1 MSYFLWM
8 SNSTSS
14 SWSAFDVE
22 GRVLPL
28 IKHWYIMYDV
38 MQYIHSY
45 IQHLLHGWIE
55 RILRLWPGWMKNV
68 EVWPSAF
75 LLRFYVHT
83 AFQVSSMDVDEQ
95 NCVLVWNMEYHNSIT
110 KKAAKLQNIKLMGV
124 QLVSTS
130 TTLEVW
136 IGEFVRC
143 KYCMRVSFLMNLQ

>member
-1 MSYFLWM
+1 MSR
-8 SNSTSS
+8 
-14 SWSAFDVE
+14 E
-22 GRVLPL
+22 RVLPL
-28 IKHWYIMYDV
+28 IKHWYILYDM

-68 EVWPSAF
+68 EVRPSAF

-83 AFQVSSMDVDEQ
+83 AFHTFQVSSMDVDEQ
-95 NCVLVWNMEYHNSIT
+95 NCVLVWNMEYHNYHISDISIT
-110 KKAAKLQNIKLMGV
+110 KKAAKLKNIKLMGV

-143 KYCMRVSFLMNLQ
+143 KYCMRVSFLINLQ